1 MIVDFNVIWYILVGF
16 LLVGYA
22 ILDGFDLG
30 VGALHLFSKGD
41 HNRRILLNSIGPVWD
56 GNEVW
61 LITGGGAL
69 FAAFPHV
76 YATAFSGF
84 YIPFM
89 LLLFALI
96 FRAVSIEFR
105 SKEENHKWRRFWD
118 TSFSIGS
125 ILAAI
130 LFGVAIG
137 NVVMGFEIGADKEYA
152 GTFLDLVTPY
162 TVLAGVFN
170 LSMFTMHGA
179 IYLNLKTEGDLQKQ
193 VRKWI
198 KYSYISF
205 IVLFLALTIATLSL
219 RPEMIANFSFGAVTL
234 PGAHPLITDHQTLI
248 SVIAWSVVLLNVLAI
263 TNISRTLAKKK
274 DMQMFI
280 SSACTIAALIMLFA
294 LGIFPN
300 MMVSNLDPA
309 YNLDIYNAASS
320 EYTLRTMFLVAIWGM
335 PFVIGYT
342 SIIYWTYRGK
352 TRITE
357 SSY

>member
-30 VGALHLFSKGD
+30 VGALHLLSKGD
-41 HNRRILLNSIGPVWD
+41 YNRRIMLNAIGPVWD

-84 YIPFM
+84 YLPFM

-105 SKEENHKWRRFWD
+105 SKEENPNWRRFWD
-118 TSFSIGS
+118 TAFSIGS
-125 ILAAI
+125 ILAAL
-130 LFGVAIG
+130 LFGIAIG
-137 NVVMGFEIGADKEYA
+137 NVVMGFEIGSDMEYA
-152 GTFLDLVTPY
+152 GSFLDLVTPY

-170 LSMFTMHGA
+170 LSMFAMHGA
-179 IYLNLKTEGDLQKQ
+179 IYLNLKTEGDLQQQ
-193 VRKWI
+193 VKKWI
-198 KYSYISF
+198 KYTYIFF
-205 IVLFLALTIATLSL
+205 IILFLALTVATLYL

-234 PGAHPLITDHQTLI
+234 PNSHPLITDHQTLI
-248 SVIAWSVVLLNVLAI
+248 SVIAWLVVLLNLLSI
-263 TNISRTLAKKK
+263 INISRTLAKNKPI
-274 DMQMFI
+274 QMFV

-320 EYTLRTMFLVAIWGM
+320 EYTLRTMFKVAIWGM

-352 TRITE
+352 TELTE